1 MQIALK
7 KGLVQPIKNSVHVL
21 CERLYMND
29 INAEHFI
36 EELRFDLKTKD
47 MIKARLV
54 LAHFD
59 QVDPATQKLALAALG
74 HGPTGFVLPLLAGL
88 LATKPQLAEIHPEIK
103 EVLFSKALDDPAALS
118 RLLIREVKPGHR
130 VVLAE
135 VAGEIRLESATPV
148 LLSILNEEQDEKV
161 LRGAINAL
169 GMIGDAS
176 ATTPI
181 SEFLYSGS
189 VELIIAA
196 IQALGQLGTPTAL
209 QRLADKLGSDKDLDY
224 MILDVFACSQ
234 EPEALERLN
243 VLLSAQHAHLRN
255 AGKQHLVD
263 IGAKA
268 VPVLI
273 RNLHY
278 NDPDLLIHSLNALG
292 AIGDESAIPSIR
304 KLLHNEPRDA
314 NVRFAAYEALGLLPT
329 AKGAFALAQ
338 GLHDPVENVR
348 AAAAGAIE
356 RNYDTVLAAGIKN
369 MIRDEAGDERPI
381 SRTII
386 DAECAAIFLDLI
398 DEEIF
403 CEYAVAY
410 LGRKAHTDTCKY
422 YLDLLR
428 ANGRVEVA
436 ERIDSRVGEPAR
448 KALKVFAVD
457 DSRMILNI
465 YRSILHKMG
474 CEPILF
480 EFPAEAIK
488 QVREHNP
495 DLIFTDL
502 NMPAISGVDLTKA
515 IRQWFSKAQ
524 LPIIMVTTQNECQD
538 NESAH
543 AAGISDIL
551 HKPFTEEMLHK
562 AMQKHLK
569 LKDGEASAVMI

>member
-1 MQIALK
+1 MT
-7 KGLVQPIKNSVHVL
+7 
-21 CERLYMND
+21 E

-59 QVDPATQKLALAALG
+59 QVDASIQKLALTELG
-74 HGPTGFVLPLLAGL
+74 HGPTDFVLPLLVGV
-88 LATKPQLAEIHPEIK
+88 LAAKPQLAEIQPALK
-103 EVLFSKALDDPAALS
+103 EVLFSKALEDPEALS
-118 RLLIREVKPGHR
+118 RLLIREVKPAHR

-148 LLSILNEEQDEKV
+148 LLGILNEEQDEKV

-243 VLLSAQHAHLRN
+243 ALLSAQHAYLRN
-255 AGKQHLVD
+255 AGKQHLID

-292 AIGDESAIPSIR
+292 AIGDESAIAPIR

-314 NVRFAAYEALGLLPT
+314 NVRFAAYEALGMLPM

-348 AAAAGAIE
+348 AAAAGAIN
-356 RNYDTVLAAGIKN
+356 RNYNTVLAAGIKN

-386 DAECAAIFLDLI
+386 DAECAAIFLDLVQ
-398 DEEIF
+398 EEDF
-403 CEYAVAY
+403 GEYAVTY
-410 LGRKAHTDTCKY
+410 LGRKAHADTRNY

-428 ANGRVEVA
+428 ANGY
-436 ERIDSRVGEPAR
+436 GEIAARMDNRGNAPAR

-457 DSRMILNI
+457 DSKMILNI
-465 YRSILHKMG
+465 YRSILHKLG

-488 QVREHNP
+488 QVQEHNP

-502 NMPAISGVDLTKA
+502 NMPEISGVDLTKA
-515 IRQWFSKAQ
+515 VRQWFPKTQ

-543 AAGISDIL
+543 AAGITEIL
-551 HKPFTEEMLHK
+551 HKPFTEDMLRN